1 MNEWILFSGFFVA
14 VTGMVLGLLL
24 LLRRRKGSGQD
35 RLRPGDDSDTDE
47 PAELALGPMTPALA
61 GQLPMTARG
70 RTDLQKELRLAGF
83 YGPAA
88 LVEYTAIRALLVL
101 LPLLATGAVALLVP
115 PGEVG
120 RALLVGGI
128 AVGLGYSLPRVYL
141 TARSR
146 TRGRQ
151 IARALPLAV
160 DLLTLCLSA
169 GQNLLAAL
177 RQVSEELHFS
187 HPALAREL
195 AISHRQAALH
205 SLEHAM
211 KQWADRVPV
220 PEVTNLA
227 LLLIQS
233 ERLGTD
239 AAGTL
244 LELANNMRVSLRQR
258 AEAQA
263 NRTSFWM
270 LFPSVFCFWIA
281 AAIILIGPPYLEF
294 FQYRQ
299 QAAQLFNQSR
309 KNISRANDLTI
320 PAPTRPEDAS
330 TSEAASVSAPP
341 GPTKE

>member
-1 MNEWILFSGFFVA
+1 MNEWIQFGVCFLA
-14 VTGMVLGLLL
+14 VTGVVLGLMALV
-24 LLRRRKGSGQD
+24 RRRKLPGED
-35 RLRPGDDSDTDE
+35 RLRQAQEDSDVDE
-47 PAELALGPMTPALA
+47 PADLVLGSMTPALA
-61 GQLPMTARG
+61 GQLPMTAG
-70 RTDLQKELRLAGF
+70 ARTEVQKELRLAGF
-83 YGPAA
+83 YQPTA
-88 LVEYTAIRALLVL
+88 LMEYTAVRALLVL
-101 LPLLATGAVALLVP
+101 LPLLATGAVALLVAEA
-115 PGEVG
+115 EVG
-120 RALLVGGI
+120 RVLLLGGI
-128 AVGLGYSLPRVYL
+128 AVGLGFSLPRVYL
-141 TARSR
+141 A
-146 TRGRQ
+146 TRGRTRARQ
-151 IARALPLAV
+151 IERALPLAV

-195 AISHRQAALH
+195 AITHQQASLH

-211 KQWADRVPV
+211 KQWADRIPV

-244 LELANNMRVSLRQR
+244 VELSNTLRVSLRQR

-263 NRTSFWM
+263 NRASFWM

-281 AAIILIGPPYLEF
+281 AAIILIAPPYLEF

-309 KNISRANDLTI
+309 KNISRANDLTQ
-320 PAPTRPEDAS
+320 
-330 TSEAASVSAPP
+330 P
-341 GPTKE
+341 GPAKAEDQGASQAGYVPGR